1 MLDVSHEKM
10 EDDTIRLYFR
20 IVDTG
25 IGIKEEDYDKL
36 FGLFNQVDTKKNRA
50 VEGTGLGLAIS
61 KNLSEHMGG
70 GIEVESEY
78 GKGTTFTVTLVQ
90 KVLQDTPI
98 NLVGSDNIK
107 LHEMR
112 TEMIPQNLKA
122 VSGKR
127 VLVVDDN
134 MTNLYIAQELMRP
147 YQLDIDIA
155 NSGDEGIAMVRDKQ
169 YDLVFMDHMMP
180 GKDGVETTKEI
191 RQLPVDYVKAMPIV
205 ALTANA
211 IYGAREELMASGF
224 DDYLAKPIDVRRL
237 EDILVK
243 YLHVKKEDM
252 QSSQTGSLEDEIMIP
267 GIDSATAMN
276 TMRFDRDMYISMLYT
291 YADEL
296 ERMLMHIS
304 SAVQEQDW
312 QNFTIAVHGV
322 KSSSAYAG
330 ATQLSA
336 EAADLEAAGKKK
348 DTKYITSHITGFE
361 ENGRSLIDNIRAFL
375 RTDTTNQAVEEVQD
389 DIQMQ
394 STLSLEW
401 LNEIADAGDNMDSAK
416 IVELLNEVKSE
427 AHNKEEMMLLDDIQ
441 KYVDDFEYDEIVKV
455 VQVWIQ
461 NAF

>member
-1 MLDVSHEKM
+1 
-10 EDDTIRLYFR
+10 
-20 IVDTG
+20 
-25 IGIKEEDYDKL
+25 
-36 FGLFNQVDTKKNRA
+36 
-50 VEGTGLGLAIS
+50 
-61 KNLSEHMGG
+61 
-70 GIEVESEY
+70 
-78 GKGTTFTVTLVQ
+78 
-90 KVLQDTPI
+90 LQDTPI

-122 VSGKR
+122 VSGKC

-252 QSSQTGSLEDEIMIP
+252 QSSQTGSLEDEIIIP

-304 SAVQEQDW
+304 SAV
-312 QNFTIAVHGV
+312 
-322 KSSSAYAG
+322 
-330 ATQLSA
+330 
-336 EAADLEAAGKKK
+336 
-348 DTKYITSHITGFE
+348 
-361 ENGRSLIDNIRAFL
+361 
-375 RTDTTNQAVEEVQD
+375 
-389 DIQMQ
+389 
-394 STLSLEW
+394 
-401 LNEIADAGDNMDSAK
+401 
-416 IVELLNEVKSE
+416 
-427 AHNKEEMMLLDDIQ
+427 
-441 KYVDDFEYDEIVKV
+441 
-455 VQVWIQ
+455 
-461 NAF
+461 